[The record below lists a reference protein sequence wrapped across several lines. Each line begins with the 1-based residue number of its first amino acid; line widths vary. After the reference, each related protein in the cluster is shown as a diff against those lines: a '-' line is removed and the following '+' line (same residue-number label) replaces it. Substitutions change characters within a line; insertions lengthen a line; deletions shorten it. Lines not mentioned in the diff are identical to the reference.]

1 MLLHKCAAPLG
12 SLHKRLGNDK
22 PELYL
27 FLESKP
33 VGPAALDT
41 YVFARDW
48 RRLALREARSS
59 LVCSLQR
66 GWQPLECTKDKDNVT
81 EIKTSTILGRWVP
94 ISADLSQVNA
104 AAYTEQVQTAISV
117 NVSSPW
123 NASSILE
130 IAVDL
135 GDLCA
140 TSVSPVWGGASTV
153 HPEQWKSLTL
163 RVVGACGAIASAS
176 KMALVLSLIHIYEH
190 TRLDDI

>member
-48 RRLALREARSS
+48 RRLALREARAS

-66 GWQPLECTKDKDNVT
+66 GWHPLECTKDKANVT

-94 ISADLSQVNA
+94 ISADISQVNA
-104 AAYTEQVQTAISV
+104 VAFKKILIPTKTTRKAATMRFV
-117 NVSSPW
+117 VSS
-123 NASSILE
+123 
-130 IAVDL
+130 
-135 GDLCA
+135 
-140 TSVSPVWGGASTV
+140 
-153 HPEQWKSLTL
+153 
-163 RVVGACGAIASAS
+163 
-176 KMALVLSLIHIYEH
+176 LVLDCIKGSYTGVFRGFNLNHVILSLKSKLHLNFTNVPH
-190 TRLDDI
+190 AVH

>member
-1 MLLHKCAAPLG
+1 MPRLWAPLHEG
-12 SLHKRLGNDK
+12 LGNDR

-48 RRLALREARSS
+48 RRLALRKHGHHSCAHS
-59 LVCSLQR
+59 R
-66 GWQPLECTKDKDNVT
+66 GWHPLECTKDKANVT

-94 ISADLSQVNA
+94 ISADISQVNA

-123 NASSILE
+123 NTKFHS
-130 IAVDL
+130 
-135 GDLCA
+135 
-140 TSVSPVWGGASTV
+140 
-153 HPEQWKSLTL
+153 
-163 RVVGACGAIASAS
+163 
-176 KMALVLSLIHIYEH
+176 
-190 TRLDDI
+190 

>member
-12 SLHKRLGNDK
+12 SLHKRLGNDR

-66 GWQPLECTKDKDNVT
+66 GWQPLECTKDKANVT
-81 EIKTSTILGRWVP
+81 EIKTSTIWGRWVP
-94 ISADLSQVNA
+94 ISADISQVNA

-163 RVVGACGAIASAS
+163 RVVGACGAI
-176 KMALVLSLIHIYEH
+176 LSLIHI
-190 TRLDDI
+190 